1 MTRAK
6 KIRNKSITKKNVA
19 IGLKYMPEGHR
30 YDEEIATICSNL
42 LLRLEIARIK
52 GPISKEKEA
61 KTYLRQVIS
70 KNRMSNVALK
80 YFNGILT
87 LSAKNPL
94 SQIVSPM
101 IESTYEEHNFVKKHL
116 RKFSNL
122 SMKDRFNNLMVKL
135 KENKW
140 TIVDGDITKEG
151 LEKIIG
157 NAIVLHTGIE
167 EDFSEDG
174 NVNKGFSVV
183 GIIVNNNEFVRHA
196 YSEGLIFF
204 KKAYSKGYF
213 LLHLF
218 PDNNIPGASF
228 MPEKYKE

>member
-1 MTRAK
+1 LSKSK
-6 KIRNKSITKKNVA
+6 KLRKKSIKNNASKIKENIV
-19 IGLKYMPEGHR
+19 PEGHR

-101 IESTYEEHNFVKKHL
+101 IESTYEEHNLVKKHL
-116 RKFSNL
+116 RKFSHL
-122 SMKDRFNNLMVKL
+122 SMKDRFNNLMGKL

-151 LEKIIG
+151 LEKISG

-167 EDFSEDG
+167 EDFSKDD

-183 GIIVNNNEFVRHA
+183 GIIVDNNEFVRHA
-196 YSEGLIFF
+196 YSEGLVFF
-204 KKAYSKGYF
+204 KRPYSKGYF

-228 MPEKYKE
+228 MPEKR